1 MPSKAFERDCR
12 HWKKSDF
19 VETSL
24 CNCLYKNKGDKH
36 METNYRL
43 VSLTVLPCRLC
54 EKIVRE
60 IIMKHIMNDNDLF
73 SNAQYG
79 FRNKRSCVLQLLD
92 VLNDWVKAYAINLQV
107 VTVYL
112 DIKKAFDSIPHKR
125 LLLKLKSYGIEGKI
139 LDWIKDFLNERKQRD
154 VLNGQASA

>member
-1 MPSKAFERDCR
+1 
-12 HWKKSDF
+12 
-19 VETSL
+19 
-24 CNCLYKNKGDKH
+24 

-54 EKIVRE
+54 EKIVRA

-79 FRNKRSCVLQLLD
+79 FRNKRSCVLELLD
-92 VLNDWVKAYAINLQV
+92 VLNDWVKAYDINLQV

-125 LLLKLKSYGIEGKI
+125 LLLKL
-139 LDWIKDFLNERKQRD
+139 
-154 VLNGQASA
+154 

>member
-1 MPSKAFERDCR
+1 
-12 HWKKSDF
+12 
-19 VETSL
+19 
-24 CNCLYKNKGDKH
+24 

-79 FRNKRSCVLQLLD
+79 FRNKRSCVLELLD

-139 LDWIKDFLNERKQRD
+139 LDWIKDFLNERKQGD

>member
-1 MPSKAFERDCR
+1 
-12 HWKKSDF
+12 
-19 VETSL
+19 
-24 CNCLYKNKGDKH
+24 

-79 FRNKRSCVLQLLD
+79 FRNKRSCVLELLD
-92 VLNDWVKAYAINLQV
+92 VLNDWVKAYDINLQV

-139 LDWIKDFLNERKQRD
+139 LGWIKDFLNERKQRD